1 VVEADGF
8 KWRCTW
14 IYGEPARD
22 KKWKT
27 WKLLRI
33 LSQQSNL
40 SWLCLDDFNEILYNH
55 EKKGGPARAQYQME
69 NFSMALYDCVLRDLG
84 YTGDKYTW
92 RNNNHNTNFYIK
104 KRLDRAVA
112 SRSWC
117 SWFLSYHVLNVDP
130 YHSDHES
137 SRVRL

>member
-1 VVEADGF
+1 MMWKSNINLELCNFSRYHIDVEAVEADGF

-33 LSQQSNL
+33 LSQQSNI
-40 SWLCLDDFNEILYNH
+40 SWLCLGDFNEILYNH
-55 EKKGGPARAQYQME
+55 EKKGGPARAQYQIE

-84 YTGDKYTW
+84 VYG
-92 RNNNHNTNFYIK
+92 
-104 KRLDRAVA
+104 
-112 SRSWC
+112 
-117 SWFLSYHVLNVDP
+117 
-130 YHSDHES
+130 
-137 SRVRL
+137 